1 MSPCDLFELAQERMK
16 LTQHQG
22 PTGVA
27 LRSALAAL
35 LLAVS
40 LPALAQFKAAPKPA
54 PPEPA
59 SQDLIAQQMF
69 AALVTIFQGQMG
81 AAVQAQHVAQNT
93 QPQSP
98 PQAPSPLG
106 VEQVRPAQASASAPK
121 PKQQAQPVQSDALQT
136 PGVRPGVGTAGQS
149 QADTSAS
156 CAGDNASAECMLPG
170 QAATDWKKQTG
181 LELDPV
187 SGAPLIPGVTLNPT
201 VR

>member
-1 MSPCDLFELAQERMK
+1 MTQCRTVFELAQERMK
-16 LTQHQG
+16 LTPHQAL
-22 PTGVA
+22 TGVA

-35 LLAVS
+35 LLTMT

-54 PPEPA
+54 PPELA
-59 SQDLIAQQMF
+59 GHELMAQQMF
-69 AALVTIFQGQMG
+69 TALVTAFQDHTG
-81 AAVQAQHVAQNT
+81 AAAQVQYLAQNH

-106 VEQVRPAQASASAPK
+106 VEQVRLAPASAP
-121 PKQQAQPVQSDALQT
+121 AATARAAQSDALQS
-136 PGVRPGVGTAGQS
+136 PGVRPGKGAAGLP

-156 CAGDNASAECMLPG
+156 CADDNASAECMLPG

-181 LELDPV
+181 LELDPI

-201 VR
+201 GR

>member
-1 MSPCDLFELAQERMK
+1 MK

-27 LRSALAAL
+27 LHSALAAL
-35 LLAVS
+35 LLAMT

-59 SQDLIAQQMF
+59 SQDLLAQQMF
-69 AALVTIFQGQMG
+69 AALVAAFQDQMG
-81 AAVQAQHVAQNT
+81 AAAQAQYVAQNT
-93 QPQSP
+93 QPQAP

-106 VEQVRPAQASASAPK
+106 VEQVRQAPASASAAKPK
-121 PKQQAQPVQSDALQT
+121 PQAQSAQSDALQS
-136 PGVRPGVGTAGQS
+136 PGVRPGAGAAGQP

-156 CAGDNASAECMLPG
+156 CADDNASAECMLPG

-201 VR
+201 GR